1 MSNLA
6 WSRGEKLS
14 NVHIVQWIEC
24 SQMLTKIFQ
33 VEEKILSVRH
43 FQLPTILPLKEIFE
57 AICPKR
63 WRGQVSE
70 QEVSHAGQPR
80 PPVNGV
86 LRFTYAFLFFFKILL
101 KVQFTS
107 THCNAFIP
115 FLFYPFVFVISV
127 LFLFWYNWSGYAVLA
142 CFLVL
147 AGARVQSQLHP
158 PAKRCQKSFVSVS
171 EVQKQREKQKQSMAI
186 YKVGYKVGY
195 LLLWDI
201 RHKCL
206 IDMTLYTNTR
216 HISYDQGKYIYICI
230 YSLNW

>member
-6 WSRGEKLS
+6 RSRGGKLS

-80 PPVNGV
+80 PPVNGL
-86 LRFTYAFLFFFKILL
+86 LRFTYAFLFFFNILF
-101 KVQFTS
+101 KVQYKS
-107 THCNAFIP
+107 THCIYSFS
-115 FLFYPFVFVISV
+115 FLSICLCNFCIVSV
-127 LFLFWYNWSGYAVLA
+127 LIQLIWVRSACVLSCLGWGPSSVRIAPSSKTVPDPQLFCICIWGTE
-142 CFLVL
+142 
-147 AGARVQSQLHP
+147 ARQRS
-158 PAKRCQKSFVSVS
+158 K
-171 EVQKQREKQKQSMAI
+171 REKQKQ
-186 YKVGYKVGY
+186 
-195 LLLWDI
+195 W
-201 RHKCL
+201 
-206 IDMTLYTNTR
+206 
-216 HISYDQGKYIYICI
+216 Q
-230 YSLNW
+230 

>member
-1 MSNLA
+1 MVQFTKLLA
-6 WSRGEKLS
+6 QCAMVQVIWASDIMAQFFLMLCPKISTGLEKLALTGWHGWH
-14 NVHIVQWIEC
+14 VFATLIVQWIEC

-80 PPVNGV
+80 PPVNGL
-86 LRFTYAFLFFFKILL
+86 LRFTYAFLFFFNILL

-115 FLFYPFVFVISV
+115 FLFIH
-127 LFLFWYNWSGYAVLA
+127 L
-142 CFLVL
+142 
-147 AGARVQSQLHP
+147 
-158 PAKRCQKSFVSVS
+158 
-171 EVQKQREKQKQSMAI
+171 
-186 YKVGYKVGY
+186 
-195 LLLWDI
+195 
-201 RHKCL
+201 
-206 IDMTLYTNTR
+206 
-216 HISYDQGKYIYICI
+216 
-230 YSLNW
+230 SL